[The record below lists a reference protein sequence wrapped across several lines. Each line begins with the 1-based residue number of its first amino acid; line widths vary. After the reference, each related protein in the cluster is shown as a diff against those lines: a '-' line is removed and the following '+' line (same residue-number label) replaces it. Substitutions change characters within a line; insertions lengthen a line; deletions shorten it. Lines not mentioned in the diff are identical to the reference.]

1 MREVIQAKLNETN
14 IDCGNFKADDVLV
27 SGETYFGYQVNNNYV
42 DTDMEST
49 YEMRANIIGYV
60 TRLEN
65 TKENTLK
72 IVDDAVQEIINKLK
86 ELGFRT
92 TYEDVSLENGI
103 RKVQI
108 TGNTVAQDNLI
119 IGGN

>member
-65 TKENTLK
+65 TRENTLK

>member
-1 MREVIQAKLNETN
+1 MREVIQEKLNETS
-14 IDCGNFKADDVLV
+14 IDCGNFKADDVLI

-60 TRLEN
+60 TRLDN
-65 TKENTLK
+65 TRENTLK